1 MGLIKDSGM
10 RLPNAVHEQ
19 IRNPINYAF
28 ISRYI
33 MGETKKGKSKQASS
47 SQAPPPQPEQHNEPA
62 PIPPTAA
69 FNFASYAQWQH

>member
-19 IRNPINYAF
+19 IRNPINDAF

-33 MGETKKGKSKQASS
+33 MGETKKGKSKQAS
-47 SQAPPPQPEQHNEPA
+47 
-62 PIPPTAA
+62 TT
-69 FNFASYAQWQH
+69 